1 MSGGLLRG
9 ALTAGGFGPE
19 QIADGLWRVQ
29 GNPGRLNVYL
39 IEDDGQLVMYDA
51 GGRCM
56 LAQLRA
62 AIASLGMQLR
72 EIVLGHGHTDHRGC
86 APLLG
91 VPVRCHAD
99 EVTDATGSG
108 GFRYWDLGLLSRT
121 SRFLHGQILHP
132 RFWDGGPVP
141 IASTLAAGDR
151 VAGFEVVHV
160 PGHAPGMIALV
171 RSADGLALTSDLFYT
186 IDFRGRDDDPHLPL
200 AAYNLDTEQAR
211 ASTHAFAELEGLTA
225 CWPGHAEPL
234 RGDVATQLAAAA
246 RS

>member
-9 ALTAGGFGPE
+9 ALTAGGFGP
-19 QIADGLWRVQ
+19 QKIADGLWRVQ
-29 GNPGRLNVYL
+29 ANPGRLNVYL
-39 IEDDGQLVMYDA
+39 IEDEGELVMYDA

-62 AIASLGMQLR
+62 AITQIGRPLR

-86 APLLG
+86 APYLG

-99 EVTDATGSG
+99 EVVDAAGSG
-108 GFRYWDLGLLSRT
+108 GFRYWDLGRLSRT
-121 SRFLHGQILHP
+121 SRLLHGLILHP

-141 IASTLAAGDR
+141 IAGTLAAGDT

-160 PGHAPGMIALV
+160 PGHAPGQIALV
-171 RSADGLALTSDLFYT
+171 RAGDGIALTSDLFYT
-186 IDFRGRDDDPHLPL
+186 LDFRGRDDDPHLPL
-200 AAYNLDTEQAR
+200 DAYNLDTALAR
-211 ASTHAFAELEGLTA
+211 ASVRAFAEREGLTA

-234 RGDVATQLAAAA
+234 RGDVATQLTAAA
-246 RS
+246 RT